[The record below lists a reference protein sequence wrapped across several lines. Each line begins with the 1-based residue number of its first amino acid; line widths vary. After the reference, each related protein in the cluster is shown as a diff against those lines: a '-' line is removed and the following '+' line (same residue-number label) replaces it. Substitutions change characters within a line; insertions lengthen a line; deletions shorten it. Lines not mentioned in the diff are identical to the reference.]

1 MLAFMRLQSGVPF
14 LFPFQVFQ
22 NLSILEKKV
31 SFCLSQQLRLVKER
45 LSSSL
50 DVAKITKGV
59 EDSNAA
65 NAGRTLFIFF
75 SLKDSFYDNVH
86 EF

>member
-1 MLAFMRLQSGVPF
+1 M
-14 LFPFQVFQ
+14 FQ

-31 SFCLSQQLRLVKER
+31 SFCLSEQLRLVKER

-65 NAGRTLFIFF
+65 NAGKIFQN
-75 SLKDSFYDNVH
+75 SFHLVLY
-86 EF
+86 